1 MKRKLARLMVAGITS
16 SLAIT
21 IPFLASFTLL
31 SEAPADDILVFG
43 RMFLLPA
50 VLVTFIIACAIVI
63 PLHVYLQSKNI
74 VGVVWYLGTGYLI
87 GATFLLIFSTE
98 GSAVGL
104 DKVRAVTTFGLVGVI
119 PAFVFWLVGARPSV
133 A

>member
-1 MKRKLARLMVAGITS
+1 MKRKVVRLMVAAIAS

-31 SEAPADDILVFG
+31 SEAPAEDILVFG
-43 RMFLLPA
+43 RMFLLPT

-104 DKVRAVTTFGLVGVI
+104 DKVRAATTFGLVGVI
-119 PAFVFWLVGARPSV
+119 PAFVFWLVGARPIV